1 MQDITRQSWFS
12 YLSEDQQALASTAYF
27 LLEQGQQAQVSDY
40 SYVVFPMAKA
50 YEGFLKKYFFELGL
64 ISQQTYESRRFRV
77 GRAFN
82 PDLNSNQQDE
92 LWIFDDV
99 ARMCGLALARE
110 MWDAWLECRNQVF
123 HYFPLHNKTLS
134 LAQAE
139 AKLQQLALV
148 MEGAVRCQTRVL
160 AQQPISNQVVA
171 NL

>member
-1 MQDITRQSWFS
+1 MQDITHQAWFS
-12 YLSEDQQALASTAYF
+12 YLSADQQNLVKTAW
-27 LLEQGQQAQVSDY
+27 LLVESGDQEQVTDY

-64 ISQQTYESRRFRV
+64 ITQSVYESRRFRV

-82 PDLNSNQQDE
+82 PDVSSNQRDE
-92 LWIFDDV
+92 LWLFDDV

-123 HYFPLHNKTLS
+123 HYFPLQNKTLS

-139 AKLQQLALV
+139 AKLLQLAMV
-148 MEGAVRCQTRVL
+148 MEGAIRCQARTANDL
-160 AQQPISNQVVA
+160 SNS
-171 NL
+171 N

>member
-1 MQDITRQSWFS
+1 MLSITNQTWFT
-12 YLSEDQQALASTAYF
+12 YLSLDQQVLAETAIK
-27 LLEQGQQAQVSDY
+27 LLKQGEAVQMNDY
-40 SYVVFPMAKA
+40 SYVVFPLAKA

-64 ISQQTYESRRFRV
+64 ISQSVFESRRFRI

-82 PDLNSNQQDE
+82 PDLNGNQQDE

-99 ARMCGLALARE
+99 ARMCGVTLARE

-123 HYFPLHNKTLS
+123 HYFPLQNKTLS

-148 MEGAVRCQTRVL
+148 MEGAVRCQ
-160 AQQPISNQVVA
+160 AQEFGTTPN
-171 NL
+171 NR